1 MDGETLVSRLRLLV
15 IVLLMISAAACTGQR
30 GMRLEDIPTQ
40 ASLDALASAVPLTQ
54 NAPPAPYNTVVTRFD
69 RVDNGLTE
77 LAGWRYVVQLEFEG
91 VFARTPRQTTASA
104 RAEVW
109 FNQLASARR
118 VNLSTSGELIGQSED
133 VSYEA
138 VRLGPDSFLV
148 RDGVCLDNAGADAET
163 AANLGAGDL
172 IGGVLRAS
180 PGGQRAVLNG
190 EEAWLYTFAP
200 EDLSIPAIRLGDDG
214 RITVSGG
221 ELWIAP
227 ARKAVVRFYVNLDV
241 ENAVIFDRQLPVTG
255 RVLLRYDV
263 YEIGEAYNI
272 TIPFGC

>member
-77 LAGWRYVVQLEFEG
+77 LAGWRNVVQLEFEG

-133 VSYEA
+133 VRYEA

-190 EEAWLYTFAP
+190 EEAWLFTFAP

-214 RITVSGG
+214 RMTVSGG

-227 ARKAVVRFYVNLDV
+227 ARSAVVRFYVNLDV

>member
-1 MDGETLVSRLRLLV
+1 MSRLRLLV

-214 RITVSGG
+214 RMTVSGG

>member
-214 RITVSGG
+214 RMTVSGG

>member
-1 MDGETLVSRLRLLV
+1 MTGTAGDDPIDLRTLDLESG
-15 IVLLMISAAACTGQR
+15 AAVDLT
-30 GMRLEDIPTQ
+30 
-40 ASLDALASAVPLTQ
+40 VPLT
-54 NAPPAPYNTVVTRFD
+54 PIV
-69 RVDNGLTE
+69 L
-77 LAGWRYVVQLEFEG
+77 
-91 VFARTPRQTTASA
+91 
-104 RAEVW
+104 
-109 FNQLASARR
+109 
-118 VNLSTSGELIGQSED
+118 
-133 VSYEA
+133 
-138 VRLGPDSFLV
+138 RLGGQEYRL
-148 RDGVCLDNAGADAET
+148 ADAET

-214 RITVSGG
+214 RMTVSGG

-227 ARKAVVRFYVNLDV
+227 ARSAVVRFYVNLDV

>member
-190 EEAWLYTFAP
+190 EESWLYTFAP

-227 ARKAVVRFYVNLDV
+227 ARNAVVRFYVNLDV

>member
-1 MDGETLVSRLRLLV
+1 
-15 IVLLMISAAACTGQR
+15 
-30 GMRLEDIPTQ
+30 MR
-40 ASLDALASAVPLTQ
+40 
-54 NAPPAPYNTVVTRFD
+54 
-69 RVDNGLTE
+69 
-77 LAGWRYVVQLEFEG
+77 
-91 VFARTPRQTTASA
+91 
-104 RAEVW
+104 
-109 FNQLASARR
+109 
-118 VNLSTSGELIGQSED
+118 
-133 VSYEA
+133 VSYPCA
-138 VRLGPDSFLV
+138 I
-148 RDGVCLDNAGADAET
+148 T
-163 AANLGAGDL
+163 AASRSWRGCAQRPHRTLTDRKPRPL
-172 IGGVLRAS
+172 LVLRAF

-214 RITVSGG
+214 RMTVSGG

-227 ARKAVVRFYVNLDV
+227 ARSAVVRFYVNLDV